1 MFFFFCAKISNPN
14 FVHVTG
20 DSGGGLVF
28 PSTENGRTKYYIR
41 GIVSTGANKQD
52 SCDSD
57 KYTTFTN
64 VAYYDNLISTYES
77 RYRPR

>member
-1 MFFFFCAKISNPN
+1 MNIQTVF
-14 FVHVTG
+14 TG

-28 PSTENGRTKYYIR
+28 NKTENGRVKWYLR
-41 GIVSTGANKQD
+41 GIVSVGARKRE

-64 VAYYDNLISTYES
+64 VAYHERLILANEPN
-77 RYRPR
+77 YRPPR

>member
-1 MFFFFCAKISNPN
+1 MPFA
-14 FVHVTG
+14 G

-28 PSTENGRTKYYIR
+28 NKTEDGRVKWYLR
-41 GIVSTGANKQD
+41 GIVSVGANKLD

-64 VAYYDNLISTYES
+64 VAYYDKLFESYEPM
-77 RYRPR
+77 YRPQR